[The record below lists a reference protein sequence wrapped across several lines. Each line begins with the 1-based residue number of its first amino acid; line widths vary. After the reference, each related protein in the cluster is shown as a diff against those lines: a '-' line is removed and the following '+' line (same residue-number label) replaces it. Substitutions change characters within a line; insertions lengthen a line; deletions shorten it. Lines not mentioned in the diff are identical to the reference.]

1 MIHRPLLLV
10 GAYREGEIGRDH
22 PLQKTLDAMSRLR
35 GVRVIPLR
43 GLTTTAVAS
52 LLQVTTS
59 GKNMKPTG
67 LHNQPSSC
75 RQCAARS
82 GNA

>member
-35 GVRVIPLR
+35 GVRVRPQVR
-43 GLTTTAVAS
+43 WSASAV
-52 LLQVTTS
+52 
-59 GKNMKPTG
+59 
-67 LHNQPSSC
+67 
-75 RQCAARS
+75 RS
-82 GNA
+82 G